1 MSHSPE
7 SLHSK
12 ESILALGRIDA
23 STEAGA
29 GELESAAVSW
39 IRQIDQ
45 VKWPRGLQYF
55 ENASFLQGNHLTRF
69 YYTAD
74 AGFGF
79 HHFGSD
85 KSPYD
90 NLVAKVADNRLIRPT
105 ETVVSLLTQS
115 QPIPR
120 VDSNSDLPEDE
131 DASDL
136 AEIVVDLLWE
146 KPLGLHRKIREVAML
161 ACITGTS
168 AIEIEYGASD
178 VPVEVP
184 KYELRKT
191 KNELFGEEDE
201 DAEIEQLVETGT
213 EVEFRKDIMA
223 RVYSSYHLYPDPAA
237 TSAED
242 LTWIGRCTFEDVDWV
257 REQFNKNEPGYFPQN
272 IDGISTDNA
281 TKSILYWYAKFQD
294 IIESPQYYQHGGGL
308 APQTFTTHG
317 GTAPNQCLFCV
328 MDIKPSREFPRGR
341 TLIIGGG
348 KLLYAGDS
356 RSWSEKYPERWHP
369 YAFFGWFKVPGK
381 FWHIPLL
388 SELVPLQKKINS
400 IDSLVQANRQ
410 FMAIGQWMIPKH
422 SKVPDG
428 MTSGIPGQRMDY
440 SDVPGMNKPERVRHI
455 PLPAELLA
463 EREQL
468 IQSIDQIAASGA
480 IEGNLSKSAARSGTI
495 LDFLRQEKLRSK
507 APMLQDFEA
516 FVELIGQNIL
526 IEIQLNMDE
535 DNPDLTRRIQIAAR
549 EHSSLAVQSFVGSS
563 LRDHNAVKIDIASA
577 LLKSPE
583 AAEAK
588 AMEYF
593 QATGGQVS
601 PQERQG
607 IMKAIGLDKFV
618 KDIENAS
625 VNRARRMI
633 SRIVSGQIEAA
644 FPMPGVDN
652 ARAMVPVFQ
661 AELLSDRYHDHS
673 DKIKK
678 VLTKVFD
685 DYAKAASEEA
695 DREFQ
700 LELRKMASV
709 AQAQQTVAQIE
720 GGDEQGAPAQ

>member
-1 MSHSPE
+1 MAHTPE

-12 ESILALGRIDA
+12 ESILALGRIDV
-23 STEAGA
+23 STEAGV
-29 GELESAAVSW
+29 GELEGAAVSW
-39 IRQIDQ
+39 MKQIDQ

-120 VDSNSDLPEDE
+120 VDANSELPEDE

-168 AIEIEYGASD
+168 AIEIEYGESD

-184 KYELRKT
+184 HYSVRRV
-191 KNELFGEEDE
+191 KNELFDEEGEDGTVDE
-201 DAEIEQLVETGT
+201 LVEDGT
-213 EVEFRKDIMA
+213 DVEFRKDIMA

-237 TSAED
+237 TCAED
-242 LTWIGRCTFEDVDWV
+242 LTWIGRSTFVDVDWV
-257 REQFNKNEPGYFPQN
+257 RANFDKDEPGYYPKN
-272 IDGISTDNA
+272 LDAISQDNA

-317 GTAPNQCLFCV
+317 GTAPNQCLLTV
-328 MDIKPSREFPRGR
+328 IDVKPQRETPEGR
-341 TLIIGGG
+341 TIIIAGG
-348 KLLYAGDS
+348 KIVYVGRA
-356 RSWSEKYPERWHP
+356 RAWSERYPERWHP

-381 FWHIPLL
+381 FWHVPLL

-428 MTSGIPGQRMDY
+428 MTSGIPGQRLDY
-440 SDVPGMNKPERVRHI
+440 SDVPGMRAPERVKHI
-455 PLPAELLA
+455 PLPAELLN
-463 EREQL
+463 ERDQL

-480 IEGNLSKSAARSGTI
+480 IEGNLSRSAARSGTI

-526 IEIQLNMDE
+526 VEIQNNMTEE
-535 DNPDLTRRIQIAAR
+535 DPDLTRRIQIAAR
-549 EHSSLAVQSFVGSS
+549 EHSSLAVQAFVGSS

-593 QATGGQVS
+593 QATGGNVS

-607 IMKAIGLDKFV
+607 VMKAIGLDKYV

-633 SRIVSGQIEAA
+633 SRIVNGQIEAA

-661 AELLSDRYHDHS
+661 KELLSDRFYDHDP
-673 DKIKK
+673 KIQQ
-678 VLTKVFD
+678 VLVKTFN

-709 AQAQQTVAQIE
+709 AQAQQKVTQIE
-720 GGDEQGAPAQ
+720 GGEAPPAES